1 MPKSLPSSDKAKSA
15 YHHGDLRAALIREGI
30 RQLEQGGI
38 AKLSLRR
45 LARGA
50 GVTGSAPY
58 RHFENRAALL
68 EAIAAEGYRRIAATL
83 APSGVR
89 VAEGARRIAQFGEEH
104 SAWWEL
110 MAGVGETAGPELEEA
125 RGAFLAE
132 LVGVVERSAGEKTPE
147 AAIRSAVAVWA
158 SILGLMRLRAGGALA
173 LLDETMV
180 PDPAALAESIVS
192 GRRMPAVGGPLP

>member
-1 MPKSLPSSDKAKSA
+1 MPKSLANSDKAKSA
-15 YHHGDLRAALIREGI
+15 YHHGDLRAELIREGI

-38 AKLSLRR
+38 AELSLRS

-58 RHFENRAALL
+58 RHFESRAALL
-68 EAIAAEGYRRIAATL
+68 EAIAAEGYRRIAAML

-89 VAEGARRIAQFGEEH
+89 AAEGARRIAQFGEEH

-110 MAGVGETAGPELEEA
+110 MVGVGEGAGQELEEA

-132 LVGVVERSAGEKTPE
+132 LVGVVERSGGERTPE
-147 AAIRSAVAVWA
+147 EAIRSAVAIWA
-158 SILGLMRLRAGGALA
+158 SIVGLMRLRAGGAVA
-173 LLDETMV
+173 LLDEAMV

-192 GRRMPAVGGPLP
+192 GRRMPPVGGPRP